1 MSQERKISR
10 RKLLAAIGMTGAA
23 AAMYATSIGNAD
35 GKGEGVQK
43 SVYGK
48 GGKHGLMFAES
59 SLATT
64 IAELRAE
71 TSPLEGVVY
80 YVIDAGQEGPFLY
93 DPADTT
99 SADNT
104 GTIVVSVSGARF
116 KRIRDAGYVD
126 VRWFGA
132 KGDGVTDDTE
142 AINRAIGD
150 GGVTV
155 HIPKGTYMIHADA
168 TSSGQLNA
176 GVQAKDDT
184 TIVISPGAI
193 LKAKPTASNR
203 YTIINIF
210 GKRNVTVEG
219 GGSIV
224 GERNEHLGTT
234 GEWGYGIAIGGS
246 DLVLIRDIRIIDCW
260 GDGAVLGSYQG
271 KTNVSRNVT
280 FRNVRCDNN
289 RRQGV
294 SVIAAEGVL
303 LSECYFGNTNGTLP
317 QAGID
322 IEPDSGTAVAGVV
335 ITGCLFENNAGGNLV
350 LNGMNGPVKHVI
362 VESSRFRGPNGG
374 ITSQQAHDVRISGN
388 WIDTPA
394 RSIHINKSSNHIVE
408 GNQIQNSSDRGI
420 DVRFSSSVVMA
431 GNHFYNI
438 GSNSARLSQ
447 SNHCLFEGNVID
459 ECGKTTNSCDVIVT
473 SSASYNSIQGNTIRN
488 RLKHAGKAISASG
501 ATIVLAAEASAAN
514 DEYNGM
520 LITVTGGTGIG
531 QRRKI
536 VSYNGASKTATC
548 SANWSIAPDA
558 TSEYEIRYGSANAI
572 LITTPAEKYNTI
584 HGNQLLFGTTSPES
598 NGINDM
604 GTGTSIQNNVAFAT
618 I

>member
-1 MSQERKISR
+1 MSYERKISR

-23 AAMYATSIGNAD
+23 AAMYASSIGNAD
-35 GKGEGVQK
+35 GSGEAVQK

-48 GGKHGLMFAES
+48 GGKKGLMLADS
-59 SLATT
+59 NHATT

-71 TSPLEGVVY
+71 TSPLEDVVY

-93 DPADTT
+93 DAAD
-99 SADNT
+99 SASVDNT
-104 GTIVVSVSGARF
+104 GTVVVSVSGARF
-116 KRIRDAGYVD
+116 KRIREAGYVD
-126 VRWFGA
+126 ARWFGA

-155 HIPKGTYMIHADA
+155 HIPEGTYLIHADA

-176 GVQAKDDT
+176 GIQAKDDT
-184 TIVISPGAI
+184 TIVISPGAV
-193 LKAKPTASNR
+193 LKAKPTASQR
-203 YTIINIF
+203 YTVINIF
-210 GKRNVTVEG
+210 GKRNVSVEG

-246 DLVLIRDIRIIDCW
+246 EQVLIRDIRINDCW
-260 GDGAVLGSYQG
+260 GDGAVLGSYQV
-271 KTNVSRNVT
+271 KTNVARNVT

-289 RRQGV
+289 RRQGI

-362 VESSRFRGPNGG
+362 VESSRFLGPNGG
-374 ITSQQAHDVRISGN
+374 ITSQQAQDVRISGN

-394 RSIHINKSSNHIVE
+394 RSIHLNKSSNHIVE
-408 GNQIQNSSDRGI
+408 GNQIQNSADRGI

-431 GNHFYNI
+431 NNLFYNI
-438 GSNSARLSQ
+438 GSNSVRLSQ
-447 SNHCLFEGNVID
+447 SNYCLFEGNIID

-473 SSASYNSIQGNTIRN
+473 SSASFNSIQGNMIRN
-488 RLKHAGKAISASG
+488 RLKHVGKAISASG
-501 ATIVLAAEASAAN
+501 ATIVLAAEASAAS

-520 LITVTGGTGIG
+520 LITITGGTGIG
-531 QRRKI
+531 QKRKI
-536 VSYNGASKTATC
+536 VSYNGASRTATC
-548 SANWSIAPDA
+548 SANWTIVPDA

-572 LITTPAEKYNTI
+572 LVTSPAEKYNMI
-584 HGNQLLFGTTSPES
+584 HGNQLLFGTTLPES
-598 NGINDM
+598 NGINDL

-618 I
+618 V

>member
-1 MSQERKISR
+1 MTYERKISR

-23 AAMYATSIGNAD
+23 AAMYATTIGNAD
-35 GKGEGVQK
+35 GNGEAVSK

-48 GGKHGLMFAES
+48 GGKHGRLLADS
-59 SLATT
+59 SQATT

-71 TSPLEGVVY
+71 TNPLEGVVY
-80 YVIDAGQEGPFLY
+80 YVADAGQEGPFLY
-93 DPADTT
+93 DPADSS

-104 GTIVVSVSGARF
+104 GVVLVSVSGARF
-116 KRIRDAGYVD
+116 KRIREAGYVD

-155 HIPKGTYMIHADA
+155 HIPKGTYLIHADA
-168 TSSGQLNA
+168 TSSGQLGA
-176 GVQAKDDT
+176 GIQAKDDT
-184 TIVISPGAI
+184 AIVISPDAV
-193 LKAKPTASNR
+193 LKAKPTASQR

-246 DLVLIRDIRIIDCW
+246 EQVLVRDIRISDCW
-260 GDGAVLGSYQG
+260 GDGAVLGSYQV
-271 KTNVSRNVT
+271 KTNVARNVA

-289 RRQGV
+289 RRQGI
-294 SVIAAEGVL
+294 SVIAAEGIL

-335 ITGCLFENNAGGNLV
+335 ITGCLFEDNAGGNLV

-394 RSIHINKSSNHIVE
+394 RSIHLNKSSNHIVE
-408 GNQIQNSSDRGI
+408 GNQIQNSTDRGI

-431 GNHFYNI
+431 NNHFYNI
-438 GSNSARLSQ
+438 GSNSVRLSQ
-447 SNHCLFEGNVID
+447 SNYCLLEGNVID
-459 ECGKTTNSCDVIVT
+459 ECGKPTNSCDVIVT
-473 SSASYNSIQGNTIRN
+473 SSASYNSIQGNMIRN

-520 LITVTGGTGIG
+520 LITITGGTGLG
-531 QRRKI
+531 QKRKI
-536 VSYNGASKTATC
+536 VSYDGASKTASC
-548 SANWSIAPDA
+548 SASWTVAPDA

-572 LITTPAEKYNTI
+572 LVTSSAEKYNMI
-584 HGNQLLFGTTSPES
+584 HGNQLLFGTTLPES
-598 NGINDM
+598 SGISDL
-604 GTGTSIQNNVAFAT
+604 GTETSIQNNFAFAT